1 MSGAENA
8 WCFRNALVR
17 ANYTNLQKGIHE
29 TTEYLEAF
37 LRNLLLNEKNEL
49 HNRDLHIG
57 ETLNK
62 EKVDIRIAKVDIQD
76 KKVDIESALSEKS
89 SDFSVKTTIH
99 IHRLFDKFGF
109 DEVFGRSVV
118 MELLE
123 LKGSGASKL
132 LSNLVKADIIE
143 PVSGHGKGKYKF
155 KK

>member
-49 HNRDLHIG
+49 HNRNLHISG
-57 ETLNK
+57 LLN
-62 EKVDIRIAKVDIQD
+62 EEKVDIQD
-76 KKVDIESALSEKS
+76 TKVDNESVLSEKG

-99 IHRLFDKFGF
+99 IHRLFEKFGF
-109 DEVFGRSVV
+109 DEVFGRSAV
-118 MELLE
+118 MELLVIWD
-123 LKGSGASKL
+123 L
-132 LSNLVKADIIE
+132 LGICHL
-143 PVSGHGKGKYKF
+143 HLC
-155 KK
+155 